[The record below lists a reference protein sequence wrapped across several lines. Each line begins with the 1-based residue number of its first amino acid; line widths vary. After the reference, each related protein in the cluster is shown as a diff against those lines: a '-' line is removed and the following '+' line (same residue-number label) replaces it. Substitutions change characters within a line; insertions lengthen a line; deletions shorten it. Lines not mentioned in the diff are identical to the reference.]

1 MADSITVEAIN
12 SNIDVVNDFIHAK
25 LSGTNCSNKI
35 LMNIDLSVEELFV
48 NIANYAYPDKQ
59 GSVVVECWTDE
70 ESSEVNIKFID
81 EGIPFN
87 PLKKPDPDINASAE
101 ERKIGGLGIF
111 LTKKLMDNVVYNY
124 SDGKN
129 QITITKKISVV

>member
-1 MADSITVEAIN
+1 MADSITVQAIN
-12 SNIDVVNDFIHAK
+12 SNIDVVNDFIHSK
-25 LSGTNCSNKI
+25 LSDTNCNYKI

-59 GSVVVECWTDE
+59 GSVVVECWLDNDC
-70 ESSEVNIKFID
+70 SDINIRFTD

-87 PLKKPDPDINASAE
+87 PLEKPDPDINAAAE
-101 ERKIGGLGIF
+101 DRKIGGLGIF

-129 QITITKKISVV
+129 QITITKKL